1 MTVEEECINV
11 CFVVHK
17 MLIKESILFVVVNKW
32 LYISRWGCEFVG
44 KGYQRKPK
52 QWAPTNSID
61 STLNEYFKKRMMHVS
76 CN

>member
-1 MTVEEECINV
+1 MHKCLLCCSYNVNQGIN
-11 CFVVHK
+11 F
-17 MLIKESILFVVVNKW
+17 IRGGQQG

-44 KGYQRKPK
+44 KGYQRKPQ